1 MAKIDIKNGVS
12 KIDNSPISE
21 AQGADKVNGLKFR
34 INNSLLE
41 YSTNNGSTWN
51 KTTIAYD
58 SSNVPSTIVARN
70 SVGDFNANI
79 VSLNGL
85 RLNLGEG
92 MSFLSDE
99 NYFGTNLDA
108 RIIRL
113 HDVNDSGNV
122 DGGLVIEGYLDSTST
137 RIPMLV
143 LRTDGTITYK
153 GNKVWHAGND
163 GAGSGLDAD
172 LLGGVASTSF
182 ARRNADNLF
191 TNLNSYSRW
200 LNCQATPMTEAI
212 ISGNWNGGNAFGI
225 FGHPTVNHAVLI
237 DTVLSTGLLQG
248 SRATDIELYLGTKKV
263 WNDANF
269 NPATKVDVVAGKQ
282 LSTEDFTTSEKTK
295 LAGIATGANNYVH
308 PSTHAPSV
316 IVQDANNRFVTDTE
330 KSAWNAK
337 ANAAHGNHVPT
348 TETQDNK
355 RFLRNDNTWQTVTPA
370 NIGAIATGGNA
381 GGLSVDNTD
390 RLYGDKVQF
399 TQTSGNTALFPDS
412 QWWSGLRM
420 LHNNAAGYFT
430 EMAIKFEEDKFAF
443 RRNSSGTKTP
453 WRFLWHD
460 GNFDPTQKA
469 GLSTATVSANGLMS
483 ASDKSFIDGL
493 INNVVTTS
501 VKGLMSTADKSK
513 LDEIAAGATNMS
525 AGGTMNGDLTV
536 NGKVRVKSV
545 DIAYNATTKSLDFNF
560 I

>member
-12 KIDNSPISE
+12 KIDNSQISE
-21 AQGADKVNGLKFR
+21 AQGAEKVNGLKFR

-41 YSTNNGSTWN
+41 YSTNNGSSWN

-58 SSNVPSTIVARN
+58 SSNVPNTIVSRN
-70 SVGDFNANI
+70 SNGDFNANL
-79 VSLNGL
+79 VTLNGL
-85 RLNLGEG
+85 KLNIGEG
-92 MSFLSDE
+92 LEFLSDE

-108 RIIRL
+108 RVIRL
-113 HDVNDSGNV
+113 IDGNDTTNV
-122 DGGLVIEGYLDSTST
+122 DGGLVIEGYLAATAT
-137 RIPMLV
+137 RIPLLI
-143 LRTDGTITYK
+143 LRTDGTITFK

-163 GAGSGLDAD
+163 GTGSGLDAD
-172 LLGGVASTSF
+172 LFRGLATTSF
-182 ARRNADNLF
+182 ARTDADN
-191 TNLNSYSRW
+191 TYNNLNAYKRW

-212 ISGNWNGGNAFGI
+212 ISGNWLGGNAFGV

-237 DTVLSTGLLQG
+237 DTVLNTGLLQA
-248 SRATDIELYLGTKKV
+248 SRGTDIELYLGDRKV
-263 WNDANF
+263 WHNANF

-282 LSTEDFTTSEKTK
+282 LSTEDYTTTEKTK
-295 LAGIATGANNYVH
+295 LAGIDTGANKYVH

-330 KSAWNAK
+330 KSTWNNK

-370 NIGAIATGGNA
+370 NIGAITTGGNA

-390 RLYGDKVQF
+390 RQYGDKVQY
-399 TQTSGNTALFPDS
+399 TQSSGNTALFPDS

-420 LHNNAAGYFT
+420 LHSNAAGYFT

-443 RRNSSGTKTP
+443 RRNSGGTKTP

-469 GLSTATVSANGLMS
+469 SLATATVSANGLMS
-483 ASDKSFIDGL
+483 ASDKSFVDSL
-493 INNVVTTS
+493 ISNVVTTS
-501 VKGLMSTADKSK
+501 TKGFMSAADKSK
-513 LDEIAAGATNMS
+513 LDGIATGATNMS
-525 AGGTMNGDLTV
+525 AGGTMNGNLTV
-536 NGKVRVKSV
+536 NGKVRIKSV
-545 DIAYNATTKSLDFNF
+545 DIVYNEATKSLDFNF